1 MFLLKVVFLM
11 SKWYEKEDENGY
23 LNKLIIDPNEMEV
36 GMEIRIKGTQY
47 IVTYVKPPET
57 KNGKVK
63 QEIGLS
69 RKVWNCP
76 DCGSEIKEKNKSCPN
91 CGSKLTY
98 KEDKYNPYKT
108 GLSRKIILFI
118 GGIITF
124 LIGLALGDTKGIF
137 LGAISIISSLIFYY
151 IDY

>member
-1 MFLLKVVFLM
+1 M

-23 LNKLIIDPNEMEV
+23 LNKLIIDPNKMEV

-76 DCGSEIKEKNKSCPN
+76 DCGSEIKEKNKSCSN

-98 KEDKYNPYKT
+98 KGDKYPYKI
-108 GLSRKIILFI
+108 GRFRKIILFI
-118 GGIITF
+118 GGIIAF
-124 LIGLALGDTKGIF
+124 LIGLALGDSEGIF
-137 LGAISIISSLIFYY
+137 LGAIAVIGSLIFYY
-151 IDY
+151 INY